1 MAEDTPLQAPVSV
14 DFLRKLSK
22 DLHSY
27 IPTDGAISG
36 ESIDKLSDLLN
47 ALVGTA
53 SIPYIPA
60 SQRAG
65 ACNPLCSL
73 LEKCQA
79 SPDQRIRSLIWTNHI
94 WTDLFDIFLE
104 RYDNAK
110 PKSMRQVLLLL
121 CTILQKDQT
130 TTAHSVKDESV
141 IRLFD
146 VLFQEDDTSKVKPAL
161 IALSHFVQKDVITVD
176 YTIAAFEQWS
186 AVRGKSLQLFPGP
199 GSVPKT
205 FLYGIMSWANHQDT
219 TPTAG
224 NAVCTIMDHG
234 RRQQA
239 AHFAQDDA
247 NSPPI
252 WVDPLESTIRRNPD
266 AMLNFK
272 SHVFPDLFRPIL
284 TDYLRFLEHLH
295 LDNHIRLK
303 PSPDGASKSSDD
315 LEASLLFTS
324 LQVGKDMGFVQEV
337 DHRIS
342 KKIEIRGG
350 VVLIPDRLLGR
361 LLAHERAE
369 TRLAAFS
376 LLTTSAAVTRPLTL
390 GTFAI
395 LKRNLSYLHADTD
408 ANFRGEIMSLTMSLF
423 ERLRG
428 STGVMSRNLAKG
440 QKTGEQSDTFELYH
454 AHVEFI
460 QWYLRF
466 IASELHPIAAY
477 QRHISALKALT
488 VVMKSGLDPSV
499 PHQALSRT
507 AQGEVRFP
515 FQMNVLTPLLVRE
528 LFDLVMDPFDDVR
541 HAAAFLLKLGTN
553 KTSELPQK
561 PAKGPKMVPVLIGK
575 PVDSTA
581 LVEHAFAAFLDR
593 AEKAMLRSGRADHA
607 DGVARAYDLLF
618 ERRAE
623 PLSPNS
629 PANSVLSEW
638 MKSRQGIVEHL
649 ISLLDET
656 IGVASSNLSV
666 AVNTYPMHGTLSALR
681 YIFDQPAFYASMA
694 TMEGVELEHWKQL
707 HNHVLDSLRSVWSCV
722 RNILCVDAPEG
733 HVPEDM
739 EEEPDLTTKDILSYS
754 WRGLKEASTLLRVIV
769 TKAPFQLPSGSS
781 ILETTEFEG
790 LGKLCFLQLAEL
802 RHRGAFATVA
812 QTFAAFCLRCSRS
825 SDPGIKKL
833 LDVWYE
839 ETLRCIRD
847 KGSMITRRS
856 AGLPSLITGILSAA
870 PESTLFARVI
880 GDLKAEAVQEEQD
893 KNIEGSHL
901 PQVHALNCLKDVFTN
916 TKLAF
921 VSEPYVAEGLS
932 LAASRLESKVWAI
945 RNCGLMLF
953 RALIDR
959 LLGSGTTQHWK
970 DTDRLK
976 ITRLSYAKYPNL
988 LDIIVQLLT
997 PKRQGGATELTNTAL
1012 EGVFPAFQILQ
1023 RARPPVERR
1032 TEIQQLV
1039 FGLTASSH
1047 WHVRDM
1053 AARTLAALLGPEE
1066 RVEWVLALI
1075 EMPFQRQNALHGL
1088 LSAAK
1093 YLVKDMC
1100 DGDSKGLR
1108 DDLDL
1113 LAFALF
1119 EQYERLYERNI
1130 CPLTKSAYL
1139 DIVTTIQKHHIVN
1152 GDRKAP
1158 LPLICETFGEG
1169 GDMLDHIA
1177 SGAFLLF
1184 DRFAA
1189 DHSHK
1194 NSGKSAG
1201 EALLR
1206 GAISLAAAQHLLLLS
1221 TRVTGEQQPPQAAH
1235 ALVTDLFKHIAGRD
1249 PDTCR
1254 STLESLTST
1263 LSAPVLAA
1271 THAGSAAHACI
1282 AALLSAAATTSS
1294 DVEVAAAVRHAFAE
1308 LLDRGLGLVLLPH
1321 GGTGTARAAVMH
1333 HLAPLMLGGESTGRL
1348 GAGSPSLHEAA
1359 LRLLGRYID
1368 AASGSSSGS
1377 SSSSSSSP
1385 TPTATATEAQRAG
1398 DGDIDVANHLDPD
1411 LNFLLPLFTTTLRSD
1426 LTEHQPFPTR
1436 RAAIA
1441 ALDSL
1446 RGFWRRPRPRQRQQ
1460 TGGGGGGGADDDDDD
1475 EPQQQQQRQRLALAL
1490 VAYDALND
1498 DDDEIRDAAARVATR
1513 VVVLG
1518 GQQQQRRRRDNTD
1531 ASASAS
1537 NGDDGDD
1544 EEDDDDDDCAD
1555 GVPAVVPLAASAKV
1569 AAWLGRVVCLG
1580 GQGEEE
1586 EEEGGERSFLCGEA
1600 VWRLLEKESGSGSG
1614 RGDGRDDFC
1623 GGGGGGSAAGKG
1635 VVGRIGGGGGGG
1647 GGFAARLEEART
1659 ETAALFAREKQN
1671 LFLDP
1676 VREVGVWGD
1685 VLAGLGLAG
1694 GAVGEEVVRALEGWC
1709 VDGLREL
1716 KALAER
1722 ERDGA
1727 MGWAGRG
1734 EVFLLGWR
1742 VVGAVRVVLGWK
1754 RRGRGKGEAG
1764 GRLERKK
1771 RVGRYRSSEIRRVLR
1786 ETVDAWV
1793 EADVHGLWVMEAEE
1807 VLSES
1812 VVAKLVDVRS
1822 VVGAV
1827 VGEELTVR

>member
-1 MAEDTPLQAPVSV
+1 MAEDAPLQAPVSV

-27 IPTDGAISG
+27 IPVDGAISE
-36 ESIDKLSDLLN
+36 ESINKLSDLLN

-79 SPDQRIRSLIWTNHI
+79 SPDERIRSLIWINHI

-121 CTILQKDQT
+121 CTILQKDH
-130 TTAHSVKDESV
+130 TATACTVKDESV
-141 IRLFD
+141 VRLFD

-176 YTIAAFEQWS
+176 YTITAFEQWAS
-186 AVRGKSLQLFPGP
+186 ATGKSLQQFPAP

-205 FLYGIMSWANHQDT
+205 FLHGIMSWANHQDT

-224 NAVCTIMDHG
+224 NAVCAIMEHG
-234 RRQQA
+234 RRQKA
-239 AHFAQDDA
+239 AHFSKDNA

-252 WVDPLESTIRRNPD
+252 WVEPLESTIRRNPD

-272 SHVFPDLFRPIL
+272 NHVFPDLFKPIL
-284 TDYLRFLEHLH
+284 TGYLRFLEHLH
-295 LDNHIRLK
+295 LDDHIRLK
-303 PSPDGASKSSDD
+303 PSADVKPLDD
-315 LEASLLFTS
+315 FEASLLFTS

-337 DHRIS
+337 DHRVS
-342 KKIEIRGG
+342 KKIEIRDG

-361 LLAHERAE
+361 LLVHERAE

-428 STGVMSRNLAKG
+428 STGVMSRNLAKE
-440 QKTGEQSDTFELYH
+440 QKTQDQSSTFELYH

-460 QWYLRF
+460 HWYLRF
-466 IASELHPIAAY
+466 TSSELQPIAAY

-488 VVMKSGLDPSV
+488 IVMKSGLDPSV

-515 FQMNVLTPLLVRE
+515 FQMNVLTPLL
-528 LFDLVMDPFDDVR
+528 
-541 HAAAFLLKLGTN
+541 
-553 KTSELPQK
+553 
-561 PAKGPKMVPVLIGK
+561 
-575 PVDSTA
+575 
-581 LVEHAFAAFLDR
+581 
-593 AEKAMLRSGRADHA
+593 
-607 DGVARAYDLLF
+607 
-618 ERRAE
+618 
-623 PLSPNS
+623 
-629 PANSVLSEW
+629 
-638 MKSRQGIVEHL
+638 GIVEHL

-656 IGVASSNLSV
+656 ITAASSNLSV
-666 AVNTYPMHGTLSALR
+666 AVNAYPMHGILSALR
-681 YIFDQPAFYASMA
+681 YIFDQPSFYASMA
-694 TMEGVELEHWKQL
+694 SMEGKELDDWKQL
-707 HNHVLDSLRSVWSCV
+707 HNHTLDSLRSVWDCV

-769 TKAPFQLPSGSS
+769 AKAPFQLPGGTS
-781 ILETTEFEG
+781 ILQTTEFEG

-802 RHRGAFATVA
+802 RHRGAFSTVA
-812 QTFAAFCLRCSRS
+812 QTFATFCLRCSRS
-825 SDPGIKKL
+825 SDPEIKKL

-870 PESTLFARVI
+870 PESALFARVI
-880 GDLKAEAVQEEQD
+880 DDLKAEAVQNEQD

-916 TKLAF
+916 TKLAV

-976 ITRLSYAKYPNL
+976 ITRLSYKKYPNL

-1032 TEIQQLV
+1032 AEIQQLV
-1039 FGLTASSH
+1039 FGLTTSSH

-1053 AARTLAALLGPEE
+1053 AARTLAALLAPEE

-1075 EMPFQRQNALHGL
+1075 EMPFQRQNALHGVL
-1088 LSAAK
+1088 LSVK

-1100 DGDSKGLR
+1100 EANGKGLR

-1119 EQYERLYERNI
+1119 EQFVRLFEENI

-1139 DIVTTIQKHHIVN
+1139 DIITMIQKHHIAS
-1152 GDRKAP
+1152 GDWKSTP
-1158 LPLICETFGEG
+1158 PLICNVSHGT
-1169 GDMLDHIA
+1169 
-1177 SGAFLLF
+1177 
-1184 DRFAA
+1184 A
-1189 DHSHK
+1189 DLYYSLA
-1194 NSGKSAG
+1194 NSGEHMFKSSRTG

-1206 GAISLAAAQHLLLLS
+1206 RAVSLALVQHLLLS
-1221 TRVTGEQQPPQAAH
+1221 TCVAGHELKEQATVVAVVQHVA
-1235 ALVTDLFKHIAGRD
+1235 VSD

-1254 STLESLTST
+1254 TTLESLTST
-1263 LSAPVLAA
+1263 ISASVLAA
-1271 THAGSAAHACI
+1271 AAAADPAAHACI
-1282 AALLSAAATTSS
+1282 ATILSAIADVSK
-1294 DVEVAAAVRHAFAE
+1294 DVEVAASVRHAFAE
-1308 LLDRGLGLVLLPH
+1308 LLGRGLVLPDAPH
-1321 GGTGTARAAVMH
+1321 R
-1333 HLAPLMLGGESTGRL
+1333 LAPVMLGSAETRTQIDGL
-1348 GAGSPSLHEAA
+1348 GSPSLHEGA
-1359 LRLLGRYID
+1359 LPLLGRYID
-1368 AASGSSSGS
+1368 ARVASATSPSPAVVPNGTSSTTGV
-1377 SSSSSSSP
+1377 
-1385 TPTATATEAQRAG
+1385 TTATATENQGGGEAAVQEG
-1398 DGDIDVANHLDPD
+1398 EPD
-1411 LNFLLPLFTTTLRSD
+1411 LQLLLALFARTLRAD
-1426 LTEHQPFPTR
+1426 LAESQPFPTR

-1441 ALDSL
+1441 ALDTL
-1446 RGFWRRPRPRQRQQ
+1446 RGFWRRRQQ
-1460 TGGGGGGGADDDDDD
+1460 RHSSSSEEEEEEDGDDDIS
-1475 EPQQQQQRQRLALAL
+1475 QHHLALAL
-1490 VAYDALND
+1490 IAYDALND

-1513 VVVLG
+1513 IVVFG
-1518 GQQQQRRRRDNTD
+1518 
-1531 ASASAS
+1531 
-1537 NGDDGDD
+1537 DGDYHPHHD
-1544 EEDDDDDDCAD
+1544 VDVDVDAVEKI
-1555 GVPAVVPLAASAKV
+1555 PAVLPLAASAKL
-1569 AAWLGRVVCLG
+1569 AAYLRRTYPASRVLC
-1580 GQGEEE
+1580 EEAARRLLLE
-1586 EEEGGERSFLCGEA
+1586 EEEGGEEGRS
-1600 VWRLLEKESGSGSG
+1600 
-1614 RGDGRDDFC
+1614 
-1623 GGGGGGSAAGKG
+1623 
-1635 VVGRIGGGGGGG
+1635 G
-1647 GGFAARLEEART
+1647 GGFAARLAEART
-1659 ETAALFAREKQN
+1659 ENAALFAREKQN

-1676 VREVGVWGD
+1676 VREGRMAT
-1685 VLAGLGLAG
+1685 LLL
-1694 GAVGEEVVRALEGWC
+1694 L
-1709 VDGLREL
+1709 LR
-1716 KALAER
+1716 
-1722 ERDGA
+1722 
-1727 MGWAGRG
+1727 
-1734 EVFLLGWR
+1734 
-1742 VVGAVRVVLGWK
+1742 
-1754 RRGRGKGEAG
+1754 
-1764 GRLERKK
+1764 
-1771 RVGRYRSSEIRRVLR
+1771 
-1786 ETVDAWV
+1786 
-1793 EADVHGLWVMEAEE
+1793 
-1807 VLSES
+1807 
-1812 VVAKLVDVRS
+1812 
-1822 VVGAV
+1822 
-1827 VGEELTVR
+1827 

>member
-1 MAEDTPLQAPVSV
+1 MAEDAPLQAPVSV

-27 IPTDGAISG
+27 IPADGAISE
-36 ESIDKLSDLLN
+36 ESINKLSDLLN

-79 SPDQRIRSLIWTNHI
+79 SPDERIRSLIWINHI

-121 CTILQKDQT
+121 CTILQKDH
-130 TTAHSVKDESV
+130 TATACTVKDESV
-141 IRLFD
+141 VRLFD
-146 VLFQEDDTSKVKPAL
+146 VLFQEDDSSKVKPAL
-161 IALSHFVQKDVITVD
+161 IALSHFVQRDVITVD
-176 YTIAAFEQWS
+176 YTITAFEQW
-186 AVRGKSLQLFPGP
+186 ATATGKSLQQFPAP
-199 GSVPKT
+199 GNIPKT
-205 FLYGIMSWANHQDT
+205 FLHGIMSWANHQDT

-224 NAVCTIMDHG
+224 NAVCAIMEHG

-239 AHFAQDDA
+239 AHFAKDNA

-252 WVDPLESTIRRNPD
+252 WVEPLESTIRRNPD

-272 SHVFPDLFRPIL
+272 SHVFPDLFKPIL

-295 LDNHIRLK
+295 LDDHIRLK
-303 PSPDGASKSSDD
+303 PSTDVKPSDD
-315 LEASLLFTS
+315 FEASLLFTS

-337 DHRIS
+337 DHRVS

-361 LLAHERAE
+361 LLVHERAE

-428 STGVMSRNLAKG
+428 STGVMSRNLSKE
-440 QKTGEQSDTFELYH
+440 QKTQDQSSTFELYH

-460 QWYLRF
+460 HWYLRF
-466 IASELHPIAAY
+466 ISSELQPIAAY

-488 VVMKSGLDPSV
+488 IVMKSGLDPSV

-528 LFDLVMDPFDDVR
+528 LFDLIMDPFDDVR
-541 HAAAFLLKLGTN
+541 HAAALLLKLGTN
-553 KTSELPQK
+553 KTSEPPK
-561 PAKGPKMVPVLIGK
+561 KSSKGPKIVPVLIGK
-575 PVDSTA
+575 PVDSTS
-581 LVEHAFAAFLDR
+581 LVEHAFAAFLHR

-618 ERRAE
+618 ERRSE
-623 PLSPNS
+623 PLSPES
-629 PANSVLSEW
+629 PANSVLADW

-656 IGVASSNLSV
+656 ITAASSNLSV
-666 AVNTYPMHGTLSALR
+666 AVNAYPMHGILSALR
-681 YIFDQPAFYASMA
+681 YIFDQPSFYASMA
-694 TMEGVELEHWKQL
+694 SMEGKELDDWKQL
-707 HNHVLDSLRSVWSCV
+707 HNHTLDSLRSVWDCV

-769 TKAPFQLPSGSS
+769 AKAPFQLPGGTS
-781 ILETTEFEG
+781 ILQTTEFEG

-802 RHRGAFATVA
+802 RHRGAFSTVA
-812 QTFAAFCLRCSRS
+812 QTFATFCLRCSRS
-825 SDPGIKKL
+825 SDPEIKKL

-870 PESTLFARVI
+870 PESALFARVI
-880 GDLKAEAVQEEQD
+880 DDLKTEAVQNEQD

-916 TKLAF
+916 TKLAV

-976 ITRLSYAKYPNL
+976 ITRLSYNKYPNL

-1032 TEIQQLV
+1032 AEIQQLV

-1053 AARTLAALLGPEE
+1053 AARTLAALLAPEE

-1075 EMPFQRQNALHGL
+1075 EMPFQRQNALHGML
-1088 LSAAK
+1088 LSVK

-1100 DGDSKGLR
+1100 EANGKGLR

-1119 EQYERLYERNI
+1119 EQFARLFEENI

-1139 DIVTTIQKHHIVN
+1139 DIITMIQKHHIAS
-1152 GDRKAP
+1152 GDWKSTP
-1158 LPLICETFGEG
+1158 PLICNVSRDTA
-1169 GDMLDHIA
+1169 DLYSSLA
-1177 SGAFLLF
+1177 NPGAHMF
-1184 DRFAA
+1184 
-1189 DHSHK
+1189 
-1194 NSGKSAG
+1194 NSSRPG

-1206 GAISLAAAQHLLLLS
+1206 RAASLALVQHLLLS
-1221 TRVTGEQQPPQAAH
+1221 TCA
-1235 ALVTDLFKHIAGRD
+1235 AGRDQPKEQATAAVAAVVAVVQRVAVAD

-1254 STLESLTST
+1254 ATLESLIST
-1263 LSAPVLAA
+1263 ISASVLAA
-1271 THAGSAAHACI
+1271 ADPAAHACI
-1282 AALLSAAATTSS
+1282 AAVLSAVAHVAR
-1294 DVEVAAAVRHAFAE
+1294 DVEVAAAVRRAFAA
-1308 LLDRGLGLVLLPH
+1308 LLARGLVLLPA
-1321 GGTGTARAAVMH
+1321 GDAPRR
-1333 HLAPLMLGGESTGRL
+1333 LAPVMLGGAEAQIDGL
-1348 GAGSPSLHEAA
+1348 GSPSLHEGA
-1359 LRLLGRYID
+1359 LPLLGRYID
-1368 AASGSSSGS
+1368 ARVASAAATATSPTVVPNGTSSSTTGG
-1377 SSSSSSSP
+1377 
-1385 TPTATATEAQRAG
+1385 TTATATATENQGGGGEAAAAVQEG
-1398 DGDIDVANHLDPD
+1398 EPDPQ
-1411 LNFLLPLFTTTLRSD
+1411 LQPLLALFARTLRAD
-1426 LTEHQPFPTR
+1426 LADSQPFPTR

-1441 ALDSL
+1441 ALDTL
-1446 RGFWRRPRPRQRQQ
+1446 RGFWRRNRRPEDDADD
-1460 TGGGGGGGADDDDDD
+1460 GGGSQHHDDDHHNHH
-1475 EPQQQQQRQRLALAL
+1475 LALAL
-1490 VAYDALND
+1490 IAYDALND

-1513 VVVLG
+1513 IVVLG
-1518 GQQQQRRRRDNTD
+1518 GGGDVDVDAVEKIPPVLPLAAGAKLAAYLGRTYPASRVLCVEAARRLVLDEYGWDWDCDDEVVVAARRRRR
-1531 ASASAS
+1531 
-1537 NGDDGDD
+1537 
-1544 EEDDDDDDCAD
+1544 
-1555 GVPAVVPLAASAKV
+1555 GV
-1569 AAWLGRVVCLG
+1569 
-1580 GQGEEE
+1580 EEE
-1586 EEEGGERSFLCGEA
+1586 EEEDDGGEGEGRS
-1600 VWRLLEKESGSGSG
+1600 
-1614 RGDGRDDFC
+1614 
-1623 GGGGGGSAAGKG
+1623 
-1635 VVGRIGGGGGGG
+1635 
-1647 GGFAARLEEART
+1647 GFAARLAEARM
-1659 ETAALFAREKQN
+1659 ENAALFAREKQN

-1676 VREVGVWGD
+1676 VREGRMAT
-1685 VLAGLGLAG
+1685 L
-1694 GAVGEEVVRALEGWC
+1694 
-1709 VDGLREL
+1709 LR
-1716 KALAER
+1716 
-1722 ERDGA
+1722 
-1727 MGWAGRG
+1727 
-1734 EVFLLGWR
+1734 
-1742 VVGAVRVVLGWK
+1742 
-1754 RRGRGKGEAG
+1754 
-1764 GRLERKK
+1764 
-1771 RVGRYRSSEIRRVLR
+1771 
-1786 ETVDAWV
+1786 
-1793 EADVHGLWVMEAEE
+1793 
-1807 VLSES
+1807 
-1812 VVAKLVDVRS
+1812 
-1822 VVGAV
+1822 
-1827 VGEELTVR
+1827 